1 MNLTIEQCISIF
13 NSLNT
18 LKQENTL
25 SFSLIWSF
33 DDIINELKTHVER
46 GEKERQKLIKMFG
59 DEVKDKE
66 DTYEIKETNKGQF
79 LKELQKVF
87 NYSVEVDI
95 KKLTFD
101 ELQKEDLKVSK
112 NVDTATL
119 RLIIEN

>member
-18 LKQENTL
+18 LKQKNTL

-46 GEKERQKLIKMFG
+46 GEKERQNLIKKFG
-59 DEVKDKE
+59 DEVNDKE
-66 DTYEIKETNKGQF
+66 DTYEIKEANKGQF
-79 LKELQKVF
+79 LEELQKVF
-87 NYSVEVDI
+87 NYSVKVDI
-95 KKLTFD
+95 KKLCFD
-101 ELQKEDLKVSK
+101 DLQKEDLKVSK
-112 NVDTATL
+112 NVDTSTL